1 MKIVVLYTDLVMWF
15 LAAAVLFFAV
25 YAAKTP
31 ELAAKWKQVL
41 IRPAAQ
47 ACGTVL
53 LLFFLLALA
62 DSVHWRN
69 ELPKQTA
76 EATVAYD
83 TKTVSLLD
91 TLVLPHIAGRERSY
105 SAPFTLHD
113 FDKTTVIRDGKS
125 VRDYQRLTGASPDVP
140 EKGAGL
146 KLGKRFFA
154 GFLTGVIALSM
165 LWIILALAHKAVC
178 KTPFTLSLVKVTA
191 RTNPA
196 RPAVQV
202 VQVAVLL
209 AVILMFIWPM
219 RHVCGTDA
227 TGNDV
232 LYTALKSVRTA
243 FVIGSL
249 ATLSALPFAVVLGI
263 AAGYFKGKTDDVIQ
277 YIYTTLSSI
286 PSVLLIAASVLM
298 VQVFIDKNPQLYE
311 TGLERADVRLFLLAV
326 IMGVTGWAAL
336 ARLLRAETMKVAA
349 MDFVTA
355 AKAFGVSPW
364 RIMARHVLPNVTHIV
379 LIVAVLDFSGIVLYE
394 AVLSYVGVGV
404 DPTIDSFGTMIN
416 AAAVEMS
423 RSPMIWWNLAACFL
437 FMVTLVLCANLF
449 ASAVRDVFDPRSGS
463 GAGGRVLRFRRAAC
477 RNLLAL
483 SGNPERVRDR

>member
-105 SAPFTLHD
+105 SAPFALHD

-154 GFLTGVIALSM
+154 GFLTGVIAL
-165 LWIILALAHKAVC
+165 
-178 KTPFTLSLVKVTA
+178 
-191 RTNPA
+191 
-196 RPAVQV
+196 
-202 VQVAVLL
+202 
-209 AVILMFIWPM
+209 
-219 RHVCGTDA
+219 
-227 TGNDV
+227 
-232 LYTALKSVRTA
+232 
-243 FVIGSL
+243 
-249 ATLSALPFAVVLGI
+249 
-263 AAGYFKGKTDDVIQ
+263 
-277 YIYTTLSSI
+277 
-286 PSVLLIAASVLM
+286 
-298 VQVFIDKNPQLYE
+298 
-311 TGLERADVRLFLLAV
+311 
-326 IMGVTGWAAL
+326 
-336 ARLLRAETMKVAA
+336 
-349 MDFVTA
+349 
-355 AKAFGVSPW
+355 
-364 RIMARHVLPNVTHIV
+364 
-379 LIVAVLDFSGIVLYE
+379 
-394 AVLSYVGVGV
+394 
-404 DPTIDSFGTMIN
+404 
-416 AAAVEMS
+416 
-423 RSPMIWWNLAACFL
+423 
-437 FMVTLVLCANLF
+437 
-449 ASAVRDVFDPRSGS
+449 
-463 GAGGRVLRFRRAAC
+463 
-477 RNLLAL
+477 
-483 SGNPERVRDR
+483 

>member
-62 DSVHWRN
+62 DSVYWRN

-105 SAPFTLHD
+105 SAPFALHD

-219 RHVCGTDA
+219 RHVFGTDA

-249 ATLSALPFAVVLGI
+249 ATLSALPFAVVSGI